1 MAFDTS
7 QSAVLQE
14 WASQLGALFA
24 RCEGAYSDLT
34 LSGYRKDLEIFAE
47 WCAENGEAFL
57 PAHPR
62 SIASFFNAQLE
73 TCSYA
78 TIRRRASAIR
88 FAHVLSDLQSPIGHS
103 EVYLALRRAARTRGR
118 RPQQVLGLTRDLLD
132 KMLAA
137 CPDTLSGKRDA
148 ALLSVGYDTLC
159 RSSELAWMRVEDV
172 RLDQARI
179 YIPRSKNDPFGDG
192 RIATLSQRSKIRLS
206 EWLTASKLRS
216 GALFRGL
223 HTKTLGESN
232 IETSSI
238 RRILKNSAKRAG
250 LVKEATRLSGHSMR
264 VGAAQDLLVLGC
276 DTLAIMTAGGWKN
289 AEVVARYVEN
299 ARIGQFEYDRSSIR
313 RHPKP

>member
-1 MAFDTS
+1 MDSTYS
-7 QSAVLQE
+7 YSSASKE
-14 WASQLGALFA
+14 WASQLDALFV

-57 PAHPR
+57 PADSK

-88 FAHVLSDLQSPIGHS
+88 FAHVLSDLTSPIGHS

-118 RPQQVLGLTRDLLD
+118 RPKQVLGLTRDLLD

-137 CPDTLSGKRDA
+137 CPDTLAGKRDA

-159 RSSELAWMRVEDV
+159 RSSELSWMRVEDV
-172 RLDQARI
+172 HLDEARV
-179 YIPRSKNDPFGDG
+179 YIPRSKSDPFGDG
-192 RIATLSQRSKIRLS
+192 RYAMLSNTSTSLI
-206 EWLTASKLRS
+206 EHWLVASGLKS

-223 HTKTLGESN
+223 HTGSLGQTPL
-232 IETSSI
+232 ETSSI
-238 RRILKNSAKRAG
+238 RRLMKSAARRAG
-250 LVKEATRLSGHSMR
+250 LHEEALRLSGHSMR
-264 VGAAQDLLVLGC
+264 VGAAQDMLVAGT

-289 AEVVARYVEN
+289 VEVVSRYVEM
-299 ARIGQFEYDRSSIR
+299 AQFYPRPS
-313 RHPKP
+313 